1 MMPHNWQDVYLH
13 CPCCHCRAACL
24 LSDAGF
30 MSKAAR
36 PVRRITRNLLAILTD
51 WAYAQRKLTELR
63 LAPEQ
68 YVYKRNAVP
77 QTYAE
82 FLYRT
87 SGVLHHEPPARVRIH
102 S

>member
-1 MMPHNWQDVYLH
+1 
-13 CPCCHCRAACL
+13 
-24 LSDAGF
+24 

-36 PVRRITRNLLAILTD
+36 SVRQLTRELLAILTD
-51 WAYAQRKLTELR
+51 WVDAQRKLAELR

-68 YVYKRNAVP
+68 YVFKKSAVP

-87 SGVLHHEPPARVRIH
+87 SGVLPHEPPARVRVI
-102 S
+102 SGR